1 MFLLQ
6 PPLGISFI
14 GLLWVAYA
22 LLGFFDSVHNYIGW
36 KILMIIKIY
45 QGGIYQCD
53 IGVAAR

>member
-1 MFLLQ
+1 MAV
-6 PPLGISFI
+6 SFI